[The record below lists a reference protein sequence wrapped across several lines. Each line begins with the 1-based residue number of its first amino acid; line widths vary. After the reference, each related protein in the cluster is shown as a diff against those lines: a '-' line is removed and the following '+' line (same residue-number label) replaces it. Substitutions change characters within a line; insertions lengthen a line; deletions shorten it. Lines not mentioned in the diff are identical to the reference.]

1 MNLAHV
7 AITVKDMDA
16 ALRFY
21 EEGLGFK
28 RAFDMPEPE
37 TGEPWIVY
45 VYAGSGQFVELFYGG
60 EKDYSWDPKDRAYNH
75 VCIGTDDI
83 HKATAKLQEAG
94 YTMDILPKLGCDG
107 NWQAWVTDPDGVR
120 IELMQISP
128 ESPQME
134 AMKRLE
140 G

>member
-45 VYAGSGQFVELFYGG
+45 V
-60 EKDYSWDPKDRAYNH
+60 
-75 VCIGTDDI
+75 
-83 HKATAKLQEAG
+83 
-94 YTMDILPKLGCDG
+94 
-107 NWQAWVTDPDGVR
+107 
-120 IELMQISP
+120 
-128 ESPQME
+128 
-134 AMKRLE
+134 
-140 G
+140 